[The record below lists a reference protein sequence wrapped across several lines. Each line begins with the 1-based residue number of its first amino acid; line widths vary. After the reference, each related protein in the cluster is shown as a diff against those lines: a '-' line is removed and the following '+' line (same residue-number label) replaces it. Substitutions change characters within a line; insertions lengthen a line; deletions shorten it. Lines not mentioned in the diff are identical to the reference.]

1 MAQVRGPGVCPGWAT
16 SLIGMAAVLCGC
28 ASAPPGLG
36 GGPGLAPSPAA
47 WWHPPVVAG
56 PAPAA
61 TALSQAGLDTASLA
75 HLSLAEV
82 IDIALDNSP
91 TTQATWADAKV
102 AAAQYGMAR
111 ATRWPTVNL
120 DGSATRSDATGYTK
134 TAGTWATTWGT
145 SATLSWLLLDAGG
158 RAGRVESARQGL
170 IAANQTQNATLADR
184 VLDVEVAFFSY
195 AGAKALIAADSLAEA
210 EAETSLTVAQ
220 ELHTVGLATAAD
232 VLRARTALAQT
243 RVETQGHQGQVT
255 NARGALAV
263 AMGYPAN
270 IAGDIDIDAPAVPA
284 AQVSASVDS
293 LVAVAVARRP
303 DLQAARAR
311 ALAAVAAAQAT
322 RSAQLPSLALSG
334 TVGENWR
341 DGTATDRGT
350 ASVQL
355 RVPLFTG
362 TAAQQ
367 ELAAARAAAEAA
379 THRARGLAQRIVY
392 EVFAAHTDLQTAAR
406 RLTAADEFVA
416 SADQS
421 SAVALGRYREGVGTM
436 LDLLSAQQTAAT
448 ARAGQINAR
457 LAWFTS
463 LARLA
468 RHAGLL
474 DLAGDSPL
482 LPAHLHPEVVR

>member
-1 MAQVRGPGVCPGWAT
+1 VAT
-16 SLIGMAAVLCGC
+16 R
-28 ASAPPGLG
+28 
-36 GGPGLAPSPAA
+36 
-47 WWHPPVVAG
+47 
-56 PAPAA
+56 PAPRLAA
-61 TALSQAGLDTASLA
+61 LTPAGFDTAGLS
-75 HLSLAEV
+75 HLGLAEV
-82 IDIALDNSP
+82 IDIALTSSP
-91 TTQATWADAKV
+91 STQATWADAKV

-111 ATRWPTVNL
+111 AARWPTLNL
-120 DGSATRSDATGYTK
+120 DGSAIRSDASGYTQ
-134 TAGTWATTWGT
+134 TPGTWATTWGT

-158 RAGRVESARQGL
+158 RAGRAESARQGL
-170 IAANQTQNATLADR
+170 IAANQTQNAALADR
-184 VLDVEVAFFSY
+184 VLDVEVAFFAY
-195 AGAKALIAADSLAEA
+195 AGAKALVAADNLAEA

-220 ELHTVGLATAAD
+220 ELHTIGMATVAD

-243 RVETQGHQGQVT
+243 HLEAQGHHGQVI

-270 IAGDIDIDAPAVPA
+270 VAGDIDIDAPAVPV

-293 LVAVAVARRP
+293 LVAVAVAQRP
-303 DLQAARAR
+303 DLQVARAR
-311 ALAAVAAAQAT
+311 ALAAAAAAQAT
-322 RSAQLPSLALSG
+322 RAAQLPSLALNGS
-334 TVGENWR
+334 VGESWR

-355 RVPLFTG
+355 RVPLFSG
-362 TAAQQ
+362 TSAQH
-367 ELAAARAAAEAA
+367 ELAAAQAIAEAA
-379 THRARGLAQRIVY
+379 GHRARSLAQRVVY

-436 LDLLSAQQTAAT
+436 LDLLSAQQTAAA